1 MSKRWTTKPA
11 FDVHCTRCPRL
22 TRYIR
27 QIQLQHKDYYCAPVP
42 SFGSERPQLLI
53 VGLAPG
59 KHGANRTGRPFTG
72 DYAGEVLYRAL
83 HHFGFA
89 NKAEAVSV
97 NDGLRL
103 RHCRITNAV
112 KCVPPDNK
120 PVAKE
125 INNCNRFL
133 TAELNLL
140 PHDAVILA
148 IGQIAHRAV
157 LSALQLKQ
165 SLYPFT
171 HNKIWRFPNDIR
183 MLDSY
188 HCSRY
193 NINTKRL
200 TEQDFF
206 GIVGKAK
213 RLLKGKSL
221 SYD

>member
-1 MSKRWTTKPA
+1 MMVCVYGTVVLPM
-11 FDVHCTRCPRL
+11 
-22 TRYIR
+22 
-27 QIQLQHKDYYCAPVP
+27 
-42 SFGSERPQLLI
+42 LL
-53 VGLAPG
+53 
-59 KHGANRTGRPFTG
+59 
-72 DYAGEVLYRAL
+72 
-83 HHFGFA
+83 
-89 NKAEAVSV
+89 SV
-97 NDGLRL
+97 CR
-103 RHCRITNAV
+103 RITNRLL
-112 KCVPPDNK
+112 
-120 PVAKE
+120 KE

-171 HNKIWRFPNDIR
+171 HNKIWRFPNGIR

-213 RLLKGKSL
+213 RLLKGKS
-221 SYD
+221 